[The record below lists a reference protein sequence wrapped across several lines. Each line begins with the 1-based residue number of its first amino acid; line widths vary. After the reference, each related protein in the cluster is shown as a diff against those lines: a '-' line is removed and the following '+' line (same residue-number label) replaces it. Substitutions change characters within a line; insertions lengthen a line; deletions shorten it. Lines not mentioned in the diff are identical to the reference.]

1 MEFSANIA
9 RLKPSATIALS
20 TRAKEL
26 IAEGKDV
33 INLTAGEPDFPTP
46 APVSE
51 AGIRAIREGRTR
63 YTPSAGIP
71 ELRRAIAEDLHRL
84 SPTCEEIDPA
94 GIVVTSGAKQ
104 ALFNLCFC
112 LFGPGDRVMVPVPY
126 WTTYPELV
134 ELARA
139 EPVLVPGDPA
149 RGFKITPHDLEA
161 HHDPA
166 VRGLMLN
173 SPGNP
178 TGAVYS
184 LDELEAI
191 ARWAAERGIWILS
204 DEIYRRIYLHGEMAP
219 GLLDLPRELRG
230 NAAVVDGASKAF
242 AMTGWRIGFSYTAPE
257 LAAKMTALQSQTT
270 SQAATPAQYAAL
282 AAYQARDEGLEPYH
296 EMARA
301 FRSRLRRVVELFRER
316 LPGVGFIEP
325 EGAFYLFFEAAGL
338 ARPGESA
345 AELCARLLDEVG
357 VALVPG
363 EAFGDG
369 RYVRLSYACSEE
381 TLERAVERLA
391 GTLARST

>member
-1 MEFSANIA
+1 MEFSPNIA

-20 TRAKEL
+20 TRVKEL
-26 IAEGKDV
+26 IAQGEDV
-33 INLTAGEPDFPTP
+33 INLTVGEPDFPTP
-46 APVSE
+46 HPIAE
-51 AGIRAIREGRTR
+51 AGIRAIREGKTR

-71 ELRRAIAEDLHRL
+71 ELRRAIAGDLHRL

-94 GIVVTSGAKQ
+94 GVVVTSGAKQ

-112 LFGPGDRVMVPVPY
+112 LFGPGDRVMIPVPY

-139 EPVLVPGDPA
+139 EPLPVQGDAA
-149 RGFKITPHDLEA
+149 RGFKVTPDDLDA
-161 HHDPA
+161 HYDPA

-178 TGAVYS
+178 TGAVYT

-191 ARWAAERGIWILS
+191 ARWADERGVWLLS
-204 DEIYRRIYLHGEMAP
+204 DEIYRRIYLHGEMSP
-219 GLLDLPRELRG
+219 GLLDLPRELR
-230 NAAVVDGASKAF
+230 ARTAVVDGASKAF

-257 LAAKMTALQSQTT
+257 LAAKMSALQSQTT

-282 AAYQARDEGLEPYH
+282 AAYQSREEALEPFH

-301 FRSRLRRVVELFRER
+301 FRSRLRTVVQLFREQ
-316 LPGVGFIEP
+316 LPDVRFVEP

-338 ARPGESA
+338 ARPGEDA
-345 AELCARLLDEVG
+345 GALCARLLNQTG
-357 VALVPG
+357 VAMVPG
-363 EAFGDG
+363 DAFGDD
-369 RYVRLSYACSEE
+369 RYVRLSYAASEAA
-381 TLERAVERLA
+381 LEEAVGR
-391 GTLARST
+391 LARSLAMAG